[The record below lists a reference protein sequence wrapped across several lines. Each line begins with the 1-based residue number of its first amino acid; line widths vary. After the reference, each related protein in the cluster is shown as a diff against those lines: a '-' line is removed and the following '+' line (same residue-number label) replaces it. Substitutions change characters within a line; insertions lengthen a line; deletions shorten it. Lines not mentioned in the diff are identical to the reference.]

1 MKLKN
6 YLLNKS
12 FFVFIFFF
20 IIIFHCSITQ
30 SNEISEK
37 KLLIEIS
44 KELRCMTCQSQTIH
58 ESESDFSKQIKNE
71 VLDQIKQKKTK
82 KEIIDFMVKRYGEYI
97 VFKPKFDKKNLVL
110 WVSPF
115 ILLFLLSLL
124 NFSINLLISLK
135 SKKLS

>member
-1 MKLKN
+1 
-6 YLLNKS
+6 
-12 FFVFIFFF
+12 
-20 IIIFHCSITQ
+20 
-30 SNEISEK
+30 
-37 KLLIEIS
+37 
-44 KELRCMTCQSQTIH
+44 MTCQSQTIH

-115 ILLFLLSLL
+115 ILLFLL
-124 NFSINLLISLK
+124 ILLISSK

>member
-110 WVSPF
+110 
-115 ILLFLLSLL
+115 
-124 NFSINLLISLK
+124 
-135 SKKLS
+135 

>member
-1 MKLKN
+1 
-6 YLLNKS
+6 
-12 FFVFIFFF
+12 
-20 IIIFHCSITQ
+20 
-30 SNEISEK
+30 
-37 KLLIEIS
+37 
-44 KELRCMTCQSQTIH
+44 MTCQSQTIH

-115 ILLFLLSLL
+115 ILLFLL
-124 NFSINLLISLK
+124 ILLISLK

>member
-1 MKLKN
+1 
-6 YLLNKS
+6 
-12 FFVFIFFF
+12 
-20 IIIFHCSITQ
+20 
-30 SNEISEK
+30 
-37 KLLIEIS
+37 
-44 KELRCMTCQSQTIH
+44 MTCQSQTKH

-115 ILLFLLSLL
+115 ILLFLL
-124 NFSINLLISLK
+124 ILLISLK